1 MGEGEG
7 LADWAATSEE
17 EDAGSQAGL
26 GATAVSFGGLG
37 EERQLQHKSEAEDGV
52 LMQVWSGV
60 GGHLTQRCN
69 TGRLLGSF
77 SALFD

>member
-60 GGHLTQRCN
+60 GGHLIQICSI
-69 TGRLLGSF
+69 GLLLGSF
-77 SALFD
+77 SALCD

>member
-7 LADWAATSEE
+7 LAEWAATSEE

-37 EERQLQHKSEAEDGV
+37 EERQLLHMSEEAEGA
-52 LMQVWSGV
+52 LM
-60 GGHLTQRCN
+60 
-69 TGRLLGSF
+69 
-77 SALFD
+77 